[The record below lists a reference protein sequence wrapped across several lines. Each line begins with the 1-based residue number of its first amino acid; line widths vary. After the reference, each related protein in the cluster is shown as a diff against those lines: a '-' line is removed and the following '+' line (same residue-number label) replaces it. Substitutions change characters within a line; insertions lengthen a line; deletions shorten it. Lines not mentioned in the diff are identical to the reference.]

1 MINDEKLRQNL
12 SESNIVNKEALD
24 EAWKYAKKNKFSL
37 SDALLDKDLI
47 SDENLGKIIADEL
60 GFPYINLLTSNIQ
73 TELLNL
79 IPQKLSKARKI
90 FVFKKDDK
98 NVYLATPNPEDYETI
113 SFIEKKIE
121 MSAVVY
127 FTTKRNIAEAQK
139 FYNLGIETDFKKIL
153 LANAQ
158 EAKETEQE
166 APIIRLTDTILRYA
180 DENKASDVHIEPKKN
195 ATLIRF
201 RMDGVLR
208 DMATL
213 PKEIHQQIVTRIK
226 VMSELRTD
234 EHQAAQDGK
243 LSIDLERETLDVR
256 VSIIPVTG
264 GENIVMRLL
273 PEKDRQFG
281 LTDLGM
287 DEFDLAKITGAIN
300 KPYGMILATGPTGSG
315 KTTTQ
320 YSILKL
326 LDKREVN
333 IMTIEDPVEY
343 ELEGINQI
351 QVNPRTNLTFADGLR
366 SIVRQDPDI
375 ILVGEIRDEET
386 AGIAINSAMTGHLVL
401 STLHTNDAATTL
413 PRLLD
418 MKVEPFLVASTINI
432 IIGQRLVRR
441 ICLRC
446 IESAP
451 YKIST
456 LKKQFSA
463 EIIDKYFSKSATE
476 VRLYQSRGCE
486 VCHYTGYSGRI
497 GIYEVME
504 MQENIKVSV
513 MDRKN
518 ASYIK
523 EIAVKN
529 GMTPMVEDGI
539 KKALKGLTTIDEV
552 IRVINN

>member
-12 SESNIVNKEALD
+12 SESNIVNKDALD
-24 EAWKYAKKNKFSL
+24 EAWEYAQKNQISF
-37 SDALLDKDLI
+37 SDALIEKDLI

-60 GFPYINLLTSNIQ
+60 GFPYVNLLTTNIQ
-73 TELLNL
+73 TELLNFV
-79 IPQKLSKARKI
+79 PQKLSRSKKI
-90 FVFKKDDK
+90 FAFKMDDK
-98 NVYLATPNPEDYETI
+98 NVYLATPNPDDYETI
-113 SFIEKKIE
+113 NFIEKKIE
-121 MSAVVY
+121 KPALVY
-127 FTTKRNIAEAQK
+127 YTTKRNINEAQK

-153 LANAQ
+153 QENAQ

-166 APIIRLTDTILRYA
+166 APIIKLTDTILRYA
-180 DENKASDVHIEPKKN
+180 DENKASDIHIESKEG
-195 ATLIRF
+195 ATLVRF
-201 RMDGVLR
+201 RVDGVMR

-226 VMSELRTD
+226 VMSGLRTD

-243 LSIDLERETLDVR
+243 LTIDLEREKVDVR
-256 VSIIPVTG
+256 VSIIPVTE
-264 GENIVMRLL
+264 GENVVMRLL

-287 DEFDLAKITGAIN
+287 DETDLAKIKGAIS
-300 KPYGMILATGPTGSG
+300 KPFGMILATGPTGSG

-343 ELEGINQI
+343 ELSGINQI

-441 ICLRC
+441 ICLKC

-451 YKIST
+451 YKLST
-456 LKKQFSA
+456 LKRQLSP
-463 EIIDKYFSKSATE
+463 EIIKKYFGKSTEE
-476 VRLYQSRGCE
+476 VRLYKSEGCPA
-486 VCHYTGYSGRI
+486 CHYTGYTGRI
-497 GIYEVME
+497 GIYEVIE
-504 MQENIKVSV
+504 MRENIRDAV
-513 MDRKN
+513 MERRD
-518 ASYIK
+518 SDYIK
-523 EIAVKN
+523 ELAIKN
-529 GMTPMVEDGI
+529 GMTPMIEDGI
-539 KKALKGLTTIDEV
+539 KKAIKGLTTIDEV
-552 IRVINN
+552 IRVIRS

>member
-1 MINDEKLRQNL
+1 MINDEKLSQNL
-12 SESNIVNKEALD
+12 LESNIVPKEALD
-24 EAWKYAKKNKFSL
+24 EVWKYAKKNKIGL
-37 SDALLDKDLI
+37 SEALLEKDLI

-60 GFPYINLLTSNIQ
+60 GFPYVNLLTTNIQ
-73 TELLNL
+73 TELLDL
-79 IPQKLSKARKI
+79 IPQRLSKSKKI

-113 SFIEKKIE
+113 SFIEKKVE
-121 MSAVVY
+121 MSAIVFY
-127 FTTKRNIAEAQK
+127 TTKRNIAEAQK

-153 LANAQ
+153 MASAQ

-166 APIIRLTDTILRYA
+166 APIIKLTDTILRYA
-180 DENKASDVHIEPKKN
+180 DENKASDIHIEPKEDV
-195 ATLIRF
+195 TLIRF

-213 PKEIHQQIVTRIK
+213 PKEIHQQVVTRIK
-226 VMSELRTD
+226 VMAGLRTD

-243 LSIDLERETLDVR
+243 LSIDLEREKVDVR
-256 VSIIPVTG
+256 VSIIPITE

-287 DEFDLAKITGAIN
+287 DESDLAKIKGAII

-320 YSILKL
+320 YSILKI

-343 ELEGINQI
+343 ELPGINQI
-351 QVNPRTNLTFADGLR
+351 QVNLRTNLTFADGLK

-413 PRLLD
+413 PRLMD

-441 ICLRC
+441 ICLKC
-446 IESAP
+446 IKSVP
-451 YKIST
+451 YKLST
-456 LKKQFSA
+456 LKKELSPEIIKKYFGKSA
-463 EIIDKYFSKSATE
+463 EE
-476 VRLYQSRGCE
+476 VRLYKSEGCP

-497 GIYEVME
+497 GIYEIIE
-504 MQENIKVSV
+504 MRENIRAAV
-513 MDRKN
+513 MDKST
-518 ASYIK
+518 ADHIK
-523 EIAVKN
+523 ELAVKN
-529 GMTPMVEDGI
+529 GMTTMFEDGI
-539 KKALKGLTTIDEV
+539 KKAIKGLTTIDEV
-552 IRVINN
+552 IRVIKS

>member
-1 MINDEKLRQNL
+1 MINDEKLRLNL
-12 SESNIVNKEALD
+12 AESNIISKDALE
-24 EAWKYAKKNKFSL
+24 EAWAHAKKNRLTL
-37 SDALLDKDLI
+37 SEALMEKDLI
-47 SDENLGKIIADEL
+47 SDENLGKIVADEL
-60 GFPYINLLTSNIQ
+60 GFPYVNLLTTNIQ
-73 TELLNL
+73 TDLLGT
-79 IPQKLSKARKI
+79 IPQKLSKLKKI
-90 FVFKKDDK
+90 FAFKKDDK
-98 NVYLATPNPEDYETI
+98 NIYLATSNPEDYETI
-113 SFIEKKIE
+113 NFIEKKVG
-121 MSAVVY
+121 MPAAVY
-127 FTTKRNIAEAQK
+127 YTTKNNINEAQK

-153 LANAQ
+153 LASAE

-166 APIIRLTDTILRYA
+166 APIIKLTDTILRYA
-180 DENKASDVHIEPKKN
+180 DENKASDIHIEPKEN
-195 ATLIRF
+195 NTLVRF

-226 VMSELRTD
+226 VMAGLRTD

-243 LSIDLERETLDVR
+243 LTIDLEREKVDVR
-256 VSIIPVTG
+256 VSIIPITE

-281 LTDLGM
+281 LVDLGI
-287 DEFDLAKITGAIN
+287 DESDLAKIKNAIS

-320 YSILKL
+320 YSILKM

-343 ELEGINQI
+343 ELSGINQI

-375 ILVGEIRDEET
+375 ILVGEIRDKET

-418 MKVEPFLVASTINI
+418 MEVEPFLVASTINI

-441 ICLRC
+441 ICLKC
-446 IESAP
+446 IGSAP
-451 YKIST
+451 YKLST
-456 LKKQFSA
+456 LKRQLPK
-463 EIIDKYFSKSATE
+463 EIIDKYFSKYKDE
-476 VRLYQSRGCE
+476 VRLYKSQGCP
-486 VCHYTGYSGRI
+486 VCHHTGYSGRI
-497 GIYEVME
+497 GIYEVIE
-504 MQENIKVSV
+504 MRDNIKSAV
-513 MDRKN
+513 MERKD
-518 ASYIK
+518 AGFIK
-523 EIAVKN
+523 EIALKN
-529 GMTPMVEDGI
+529 GMTPMIEDGV

-552 IRVINN
+552 IRVINT

>member
-12 SESNIVNKEALD
+12 SESNIVKKEALD
-24 EAWKYAKKNKFSL
+24 AAWENAKKNNLSL

-60 GFPYINLLTSNIQ
+60 GFPYVNLLTSNIQ
-73 TELLNL
+73 TELLSL

-113 SFIEKKIE
+113 SFIEKKIKIP
-121 MSAVVY
+121 AIVY
-127 FTTKRNIAEAQK
+127 YTTKRNINEAQK

-195 ATLIRF
+195 VTLIRF

-226 VMSELRTD
+226 VMSGLRTD

-243 LSIDLERETLDVR
+243 LSIELERETVDVR

-287 DEFDLAKITGAIN
+287 DEFDLAKITGAMN

-343 ELEGINQI
+343 ELEGVNQI

-441 ICLRC
+441 ICLKC

-463 EIIDKYFSKSATE
+463 EIIEKYFSKSATE
-476 VRLYQSRGCE
+476 VRLYQSKGCE
-486 VCHYTGYSGRI
+486 ACHYTGYSGRI

-504 MQENIKVSV
+504 MQENIKAAV

-518 ASYIK
+518 ASFIK
-523 EIAVKN
+523 ELAIKN
-529 GMTPMVEDGI
+529 GMTPMIEDGI
-539 KKALKGLTTIDEV
+539 KKALKGMTTIDEV
-552 IRVINN
+552 IRVISS